1 MKFKNL
7 SNEKLITFSIILFY
21 FEEDLLSGQNSP
33 YSGNAAYSFLNLGE
47 CACDI
52 NKSQQWQIQLLLA
65 LLGLTVDYLFNW
77 LECA

>member
-7 SNEKLITFSIILFY
+7 SNEKLNTFSIILFY

-33 YSGNAAYSFLNLGE
+33 YSENAYSFLNLGE

-52 NKSQQWQIQLLLA
+52 NKSQHWQIQLLLA

-77 LECA
+77 PECA